1 MKRLL
6 CFITALVCTLMISV
20 PARADINYNLIY
32 NWSFQPPNVQQDLV
46 AKRTNIQ
53 VVNTLPWESP
63 DLYETWA
70 YTTMNVTPGTTY
82 VQSIDMYIK
91 TGYESSLTHEV
102 GHVVSNAGHEV
113 YWWCYRPEFIQIW
126 QQERYNCVLLAQGWD
141 DIREYFA
148 CAYDCYIRYPQILKQ
163 TCPSTYNYI
172 TVALRYT

>member
-82 VQSIDMYIK
+82 V
-91 TGYESSLTHEV
+91 
-102 GHVVSNAGHEV
+102 
-113 YWWCYRPEFIQIW
+113 
-126 QQERYNCVLLAQGWD
+126 
-141 DIREYFA
+141 
-148 CAYDCYIRYPQILKQ
+148 
-163 TCPSTYNYI
+163 
-172 TVALRYT
+172 